1 MSPFQYKNNSL
12 HCDSVALTTLAEKFG
27 TPLYVYSVNR
37 LRENYRRLVKAF
49 AKIKPTICYSVKANS
64 NLSLLKIL
72 KDEGASFD
80 IVSGGELFRVLKIN
94 ADPKHV
100 VFAGVG
106 KTESEIDFA
115 IQSNVGWINVE
126 SEGELLRVDERCR
139 RLNAVATVAIRL
151 RPDVD
156 AATHQHIST
165 GHTTSKF
172 GVPIH
177 LALEM
182 TRMKLSNVKI
192 RGAHIHIGS
201 QLGNPEATLKAIEV
215 ALDFV
220 ARANQAGAEI
230 EALDVGGG
238 FPVAYR
244 ADEPKPDIE
253 SFAAPIVDRLSQS
266 PIKNF
271 HLEPGRFIIADTAAL
286 ITTVQYVKDRIAIVD
301 AGMQTLIR
309 PALYEAYHQVLPIV
323 GAMHVSPRSE
333 AERDASPLQKMDI
346 AGPICESSDF
356 LARDRELPNLK
367 SGDLLAFTH
376 AGAYGFSM
384 ASNYNSHPLPA
395 EVLVEGERY
404 RVIRRRQTLEDLIK
418 SEIPIDAHSA

>member
-1 MSPFQYKNNSL
+1 MSPFRYKNNFL
-12 HCDSVALTTLAEKFG
+12 HCDSVALTTLAQEFG
-27 TPLYVYSVNR
+27 TPLYVYSAKR
-37 LRENYRRLVKAF
+37 LRENYRRLVSAF

-80 IVSGGELFRVLKIN
+80 IVSGGELFRVLKIA
-94 ADPKHV
+94 ADPKDV

-115 IQSNVGWINVE
+115 LQSKVGWINVE
-126 SEGELLRVDERCR
+126 SEGELIRVNERAS
-139 RLNAVATVAIRL
+139 RLGVSAVAAIRL

-156 AATHQHIST
+156 AETHHHIST
-165 GHTTSKF
+165 GHTASKF
-172 GVPIH
+172 GVPVS

-182 TRMKLSNVKI
+182 TRKKLDNVKI

-201 QLGNPEATLKAIEV
+201 QLGNPEATLKAIDV
-215 ALDFV
+215 ALDFI

-230 EALDVGGG
+230 DALDVGGG
-238 FPVAYR
+238 FPVSYR
-244 ADEPKPDIE
+244 AEDPKPDIE

-309 PALYEAYHQVLPIV
+309 PALYEAYHQVLPV
-323 GAMHVSPRSE
+323 VETFHATS
-333 AERDASPLQKMDI
+333 LQSI

-356 LARDRELPNLK
+356 LARDRELPILK
-367 SGDLLAFTH
+367 SGDVLAFTH

-395 EVLVEGERY
+395 EVLVEGNEY
-404 RVIRRRQTLEDLIK
+404 RLIRRRQTLEDLIK
-418 SEIPIDAHSA
+418 FED

>member
-1 MSPFQYKNNSL
+1 MFPFQYKNNSL
-12 HCDSVALTTLAEKFG
+12 HCDSVALTTLAQEFG
-27 TPLYVYSVNR
+27 TPLYVYSANR
-37 LRENYRRLVKAF
+37 VRENFRRLVNAF
-49 AKIKPTICYSVKANS
+49 AKINPTICYSVKANS

-94 ADPKHV
+94 ADAERI

-115 IQSNVGWINVE
+115 LQSNVGWINVE
-126 SEGELLRVDERCR
+126 SEGELIRVNQRAR
-139 RLNAVATVAIRL
+139 RLGVSAVVAIRL

-156 AATHQHIST
+156 AATHHHIST

-172 GVPIH
+172 GVPVS
-177 LALEM
+177 LALKM

-230 EALDVGGG
+230 DALDVGGG

-244 ADEPKPDIE
+244 ADDPKPDIE
-253 SFAAPIVDRLSQS
+253 SFAAPIVERLSQS

-286 ITTVQYVKDRIAIVD
+286 MTTVQYVKDRIAIVD

-309 PALYEAYHQVLPIV
+309 PALYEAYHQVLPVEQV
-323 GAMHVSPRSE
+323 GQVSNLSY
-333 AERDASPLQKMDI
+333 DV

-367 SGDLLAFTH
+367 SGDLLALTH

-404 RVIRRRQTLEDLIK
+404 RVIRQRQTLDDLIK
-418 SEIPIDAHSA
+418 FEDGSSIRQ

>member
-1 MSPFQYKNNSL
+1 MFPFQYLNNSL
-12 HCDSVALTTLAEKFG
+12 HCDSVALTTLAQEFG
-27 TPLYVYSVNR
+27 TPLYVYSANR
-37 LRENYRRLVKAF
+37 VRENYRRLVNAF

-94 ADPKHV
+94 ADPKHI

-115 IQSNVGWINVE
+115 LRSNVGWINVE
-126 SEGELLRVDERCR
+126 SEGELIRVNEQAR
-139 RLNAVATVAIRL
+139 RLGTSAVVAIRL

-156 AATHQHIST
+156 AATHHHIST

-172 GVPIH
+172 GVPVS

-201 QLGNPEATLKAIEV
+201 QLGNPKATLKAIDV
-215 ALDFV
+215 ALDFI

-244 ADEPKPDIE
+244 ADDPKPDIE

-286 ITTVQYVKDRIAIVD
+286 ITRVQYVKDRIAIVD

-309 PALYEAYHQVLPIV
+309 PALYEAYHQVLPVEQV
-323 GAMHVSPRSE
+323 GQVGNLSY
-333 AERDASPLQKMDI
+333 DI

-404 RVIRRRQTLEDLIK
+404 RVIRQRQTFEDLIRF
-418 SEIPIDAHSA
+418 ED

>member
-1 MSPFQYKNNSL
+1 MFPFQYINNIL

-27 TPLYVYSVNR
+27 TPLYVYSANR
-37 LRENYRRLVKAF
+37 LRENYRRLVNAF

-94 ADPKHV
+94 ADAERI

-115 IQSNVGWINVE
+115 LQSKVGWINVE
-126 SEGELLRVDERCR
+126 SEDELIRVNERAR
-139 RLNAVATVAIRL
+139 RLDTSAVIAIRL

-156 AATHQHIST
+156 AATHHHIST
-165 GHTTSKF
+165 GHTMSKF
-172 GVPIH
+172 GVPVS

-201 QLGNPEATLKAIEV
+201 QLGNPQATLKAIEV

-238 FPVAYR
+238 FPVPYR
-244 ADEPKPDIE
+244 ADDPKPDIE

-286 ITTVQYVKDRIAIVD
+286 ITTVQYVKERIAIVD

-309 PALYEAYHQVLPIV
+309 PALYEAYHQVLPV
-323 GAMHVSPRSE
+323 GQVEQVGNLSYVEQVANLSY
-333 AERDASPLQKMDI
+333 DI

-367 SGDLLAFTH
+367 SGDLLALTH

-395 EVLVEGERY
+395 EVLVEGDRY
-404 RVIRRRQTLEDLIK
+404 RVIRRRQTFEDLIK
-418 SEIPIDAHSA
+418 SED

>member
-1 MSPFQYKNNSL
+1 MFPFQYKNNSL
-12 HCDSVALTTLAEKFG
+12 HCDSVALTTLAQEFG
-27 TPLYVYSVNR
+27 TPLYVYSANR
-37 LRENYRRLVKAF
+37 VRENFRRLVNAF
-49 AKIKPTICYSVKANS
+49 AKINPTICYSVKANS

-94 ADPKHV
+94 ADAERI

-115 IQSNVGWINVE
+115 LQSNVGWINVE
-126 SEGELLRVDERCR
+126 SEGELIRVNQRAH
-139 RLNAVATVAIRL
+139 RLGVSAVVAIRL

-156 AATHQHIST
+156 AATHHHIST

-172 GVPIH
+172 GVPVS

-230 EALDVGGG
+230 DALDVGGG

-244 ADEPKPDIE
+244 ADDPKPDIE

-286 ITTVQYVKDRIAIVD
+286 MTTVQYVKDRIAIVD

-309 PALYEAYHQVLPIV
+309 PALYEAYHEVMPVV
-323 GAMHVSPRSE
+323 GAQVRAVGAHGR
-333 AERDASPLQKMDI
+333 APLQKMDI

-395 EVLVEGERY
+395 EVLVENDSC
-404 RVIRRRQTLEDLIK
+404 RVIRRRQTYNDLIIN
-418 SEIPIDAHSA
+418 ERLTDH

>member
-1 MSPFQYKNNSL
+1 MFPFQYKNNFL
-12 HCDSVALTTLAEKFG
+12 HCDSVALTTLAHEFG
-27 TPLYVYSVNR
+27 TPLYVYSANR
-37 LRENYRRLVKAF
+37 LRENYRRIAKAF
-49 AKIKPTICYSVKANS
+49 SKISPTICYSVKANS

-115 IQSNVGWINVE
+115 LQSKVGWINVE
-126 SEGELLRVDERCR
+126 SEDELIRVDERAR
-139 RLNAVATVAIRL
+139 RLNTSAVVAIRL
-151 RPDVD
+151 RPDVEAD
-156 AATHQHIST
+156 THHHIST

-172 GVPIH
+172 GVPVS

-182 TRMKLSNVKI
+182 TRKKLDNVKI

-201 QLGNPEATLKAIEV
+201 QLGNPNATLKAIDV
-215 ALDFV
+215 ALDFI
-220 ARANQAGAEI
+220 ARANGAGAEI
-230 EALDVGGG
+230 DALDVGGG
-238 FPVAYR
+238 FPVSYR
-244 ADEPKPDIE
+244 ADDPKPDIE
-253 SFAAPIVDRLSQS
+253 AFAAPIVDRLSQS

-271 HLEPGRFIIADTAAL
+271 HLEPGRFVIADTAAL
-286 ITTVQYVKDRIAIVD
+286 ITTVQYIKDRIAIVD

-309 PALYEAYHQVLPIV
+309 PALYESYHPVLPV
-323 GAMHVSPRSE
+323 GQVANLSHY
-333 AERDASPLQKMDI
+333 DI

-367 SGDLLAFTH
+367 SGDLLALTH

-395 EVLVEGERY
+395 EVLVEEDRY
-404 RVIRRRQTLEDLIK
+404 RVIRQRQSFEDLIK
-418 SEIPIDAHSA
+418 LEN

>member
-1 MSPFQYKNNSL
+1 MFPFQYINNIL

-27 TPLYVYSVNR
+27 TPLYVYSANR
-37 LRENYRRLVKAF
+37 LRENYRRLVNAV

-94 ADPKHV
+94 ADAERI

-115 IQSNVGWINVE
+115 LQSKVGWINVE
-126 SEGELLRVDERCR
+126 SEDELIRVNERAR
-139 RLNAVATVAIRL
+139 RLDTSAVIAIRL

-156 AATHQHIST
+156 AATHHHIST
-165 GHTTSKF
+165 GHTMSKF
-172 GVPIH
+172 GVPVS

-201 QLGNPEATLKAIEV
+201 QLGNPQATLKAIEV

-238 FPVAYR
+238 FPVPYR
-244 ADEPKPDIE
+244 ADDPKPDIE

-309 PALYEAYHQVLPIV
+309 PALYEAYHQVLPV
-323 GAMHVSPRSE
+323 ETLHVTSMPVETLHVTS
-333 AERDASPLQKMDI
+333 LQMDI

-395 EVLVEGERY
+395 EVLVENDSC
-404 RVIRRRQTLEDLIK
+404 RVIRKRQAYNDLIIN
-418 SEIPIDAHSA
+418 ELITEH